1 MSTAEILE
9 YYKQFNPNQGLT
21 NHNKAERQLYV
32 GNIPPGLSGP
42 QIMELL
48 NGALREMGKESGVRF
63 IALNNKIIDE

>member
-9 YYKQFNPNQGLT
+9 YYKQYNPNQGLT

-32 GNIPPGLSGP
+32 GNIPPGLQVP

-48 NGALREMGKESGVRF
+48 NTALKELGKDAGVRVVT
-63 IALNNKIIDE
+63 DR